1 MFFRFGIAILL
12 MVLGMSGCKK
22 SDTIYLVPIGSAPMA
37 EINDLAAHYRAK
49 FGVKVTVL
57 PQLDPV
63 YGDYD
68 GERQQLIAEKI
79 TQTLLRTYS
88 DYRDKKTD
96 VIIGITGQDMYPKS
110 EDWAFCFGWRDQ
122 DGRAAV
128 ASTARMELH
137 YPGEPDS
144 EATLRNRLRKVVT
157 KDIGVLYYDKPQSE
171 NPKSV
176 LYSGIMGIQELDL
189 VSEDF

>member
-12 MVLGMSGCKK
+12 MVLGISGCKK

-37 EINDLAAHYRAK
+37 EITDLAAHYRAK
-49 FGVKVTVL
+49 FGVNVTVL

-68 GERQQLIAEKI
+68 GEREQLIAEKI

-88 DYRDKKTD
+88 DYRNKKTD

-128 ASTARMELH
+128 ASTARM
-137 YPGEPDS
+137 DS

-157 KDIGVLYYDKPQSE
+157 KDIGILYYDKPQSE

>member
-1 MFFRFGIAILL
+1 MFFRFGIGILL
-12 MVLGMSGCKK
+12 MVLGLSGCKK
-22 SDTIYLVPIGSAPMA
+22 SDKIYLVPIGSAPMA
-37 EINDLAAHYRAK
+37 EINDLAAHYRVK
-49 FGVKVTVL
+49 FGVNVTVL
-57 PQLDPV
+57 PQMDPG

-68 GERQQLIAEKI
+68 GEREQLIAEKI

-96 VIIGITGQDMYPKS
+96 VIIGITSQDMYPKS
-110 EDWAFCFGWRDQ
+110 QDWAFCFGWRDQ

-128 ASTARMELH
+128 ASTARMDLH
-137 YPGEPDS
+137 YPGEVES

-157 KDIGVLYYDKPQSE
+157 KDIGILYYDKPQSE